1 MESVAELLPP
11 GVSVQ
16 VELGALN
23 ISLPPRTDALTV
35 ESVLSLNDILV
46 TCLVGAAVTSL
57 FGYLALRFI
66 VFSLA
71 PDQMLSLPAVI
82 FTFVGG
88 IFILTRS
95 VSLTRRHLGDY
106 RQAYEQHRSTFRL
119 SPHTLQV
126 PRRLNRTKS
135 IELSEVLFF
144 DKGPPLRAQLKSKR
158 SVVFA
163 ADRSPEAQAWLA
175 SACQAVLNRRGD
187 AAVGTEAIPKALQA
201 LAQQHS

>member
-1 MESVAELLPP
+1 MEPVAELLPP

-16 VELGALN
+16 AELDALN
-23 ISLPPRTDALTV
+23 IMLPARTDTPTFGSVLALT
-35 ESVLSLNDILV
+35 SVL
-46 TCLVGAAVTSL
+46 GAFIAGITMTVL
-57 FGYLALRFI
+57 FGYVALNLLVSLEASSPLTLPLLI
-66 VFSLA
+66 V
-71 PDQMLSLPAVI
+71 
-82 FTFVGG
+82 TFVGG
-88 IFILTRS
+88 LYTLHRS
-95 VSLTRRHLGDY
+95 VSFTLRRLGGF
-106 RQAYEQHRSTFRL
+106 RKAYEQHRSTFRL
-119 SPHTLQV
+119 GPHTLQV
-126 PRRLNRTKS
+126 PRRLNRTES

>member
-16 VELGALN
+16 AELDALN
-23 ISLPPRTDALTV
+23 ISLPPRADAPTV
-35 ESVLSLNDILV
+35 GSVLSFADVLV
-46 TCLVGAAVTSL
+46 TSLVGAAASAV
-57 FGYLALRFI
+57 FGYVALHFL
-66 VFSLA
+66 VFSLEPGEQA
-71 PDQMLSLPAVI
+71 LPAVI
-82 FTFVGG
+82 FTCVGG
-88 IFILTRS
+88 IFTLTRS
-95 VSLTRRHLGDY
+95 VSLTRRHLGGY
-106 RQAYEQHRSTFRL
+106 RQACEQHRSTFRL

-126 PRRLNRTKS
+126 PRRLNKTES

-144 DKGPPLRAQLKSKR
+144 DRGPPLRAQLKSKR

-187 AAVGTEAIPKALQA
+187 ADVGTEAIPKALQA

>member
-1 MESVAELLPP
+1 MEPVTELLPP

-16 VELGALN
+16 AELDALN
-23 ISLPPRTDALTV
+23 ISLPPRTDAPTV
-35 ESVLSLNDILV
+35 GSVLSLIDILV
-46 TCLVGAAVTSL
+46 TSLVGAAASAL
-57 FGYLALRFI
+57 FGALALHFL
-66 VFSLA
+66 VFSLEPGVQA
-71 PDQMLSLPAVI
+71 LPAVI

-88 IFILTRS
+88 IFTLTRS
-95 VSLTRRHLGDY
+95 VSFTRRHLGGY

-119 SPHTLQV
+119 GPHTLQV
-126 PRRLNRTKS
+126 PRRLNGTER

-175 SACQAVLNRRGD
+175 SASQAVLNRRSD
-187 AAVGTEAIPKALQA
+187 AAVGTEAIPKALRA